1 MTIDSLG
8 HARAAN
14 HPTRSGGAVPSVAP
28 EARRPDLDQVIDT
41 PPSRADVTPEWCVG
55 SPHTSP
61 RARRQATP
69 FQRQRCTHASNW
81 VCCQVFQKSA
91 CGTLAPSASR

>member
-1 MTIDSLG
+1 MRGPPTTRLAAGVLSLPL
-8 HARAAN
+8 
-14 HPTRSGGAVPSVAP
+14 HPKLGA
-28 EARRPDLDQVIDT
+28 PDLDQVIDT